1 LTCAYLRVAVSG
13 NPKVIQISTTPK
25 RNNYMAT
32 AISLTSADQF
42 SVIPLDSLVESATN
56 PRRTFDEA
64 KIQDLAESIR
74 TQGLIMPLVVR
85 PKGDVYE
92 IVAGA
97 RRYRAAKLASIEAVP
112 ARIVA
117 LTDEQTL
124 AWQLIENSQRVD
136 VHPYE
141 EAEGYRRLLQMPGY
155 DVPAIA
161 EKTGKSESHIHSRIK
176 LLDLIDP
183 VARAF
188 LEDKITATHALLIAR
203 LPQPR
208 QAEAYEHCWRKDWQ
222 DKEAH
227 LLPARSLSAWIE
239 ENLYL
244 HLADA
249 PFPTDDP
256 DLAPEAGACPQ
267 CEKRS
272 GFNTRLFHDVE
283 QDVCLDAQCWKTKRE
298 VYLAR
303 TLSARPDL
311 IQIDAGGWKPER
323 DRRPGAL
330 RKNEYIVI
338 DTAFPDGKEHSGISN
353 TLCES
358 VRDALVVDGP
368 GAGTIQPVC
377 ADARCPVHGNPDAP
391 APLSREEREAEQA
404 EWQKQQQL
412 ERQRAERARAKRLE
426 LLNSIT
432 ENFTTP
438 LSAEQTRLLLM
449 ALVHLGDLEY
459 TAEAVVDLYYAP
471 HEGESEERMDQD
483 VLLSILRSADERALF
498 SVLIRLALVGH
509 LREPHPDQPDYLKQ
523 AVSAFG
529 VERANRKPQKK
540 TPPAK
545 AKVAS
550 KKPKAKKGGAR

>member
-1 LTCAYLRVAVSG
+1 
-13 NPKVIQISTTPK
+13 
-25 RNNYMAT
+25 MAT
-32 AISLTSADQF
+32 AISLAPAAQF
-42 SVIPLDSLVESATN
+42 SVIRLDCLLESATN
-56 PRRTFDEA
+56 PRRTFDDA

-85 PKGDVYE
+85 PKGDRYE

-97 RRYRAAKLASIEAVP
+97 RRYRAAKLALIETVP
-112 ARIVA
+112 ARIVD
-117 LTDEQTL
+117 LTDEQML

-155 DVPAIA
+155 DVPAIV
-161 EKTGKSESHIHSRIK
+161 EKTAKSEAHIYSRIK

-183 VARAF
+183 VAQAF

-203 LPQPR
+203 LPQAR

-272 GFNTRLFHDVE
+272 GFNTRLFHDVDR
-283 QDVCLDAQCWKTKRE
+283 DVCLDAQCWNGKRE
-298 VYLAR
+298 AHLAR
-303 TLSARPDL
+303 TLSERPGL
-311 IQIDAGGWKPER
+311 IQIDTDRNWKRESE
-323 DRRPGAL
+323 RRPGAL
-330 RKNEYIVI
+330 RKNKYIVI
-338 DTAFPDGKEHSGISN
+338 DTAADDIKENSGISN
-353 TLCES
+353 ALCQS
-358 VRDALVVDGP
+358 ARDALIVDGP
-368 GAGTIQPVC
+368 GTGTIQSIC

-391 APLSREEREAEQA
+391 APLSPEDREAEQS
-404 EWQKQQQL
+404 EWLKQQQL
-412 ERQRAERARAKRLE
+412 ERQRGERVRAKRLE
-426 LLNSIT
+426 LLNRIT

-438 LSAEQTRLLLM
+438 LSTEQMRLLLM
-449 ALVHLGDLEY
+449 ALVHLGDLDY
-459 TAEAVVDLYYAP
+459 TVERVVELYYDTSTQ
-471 HEGESEERMDQD
+471 SEDEEQMEQD
-483 VLLSILRSADERALF
+483 VLLSIVQSADERALF
-498 SVLIRLALVGH
+498 SVLIRLALVAY

-523 AVSAFG
+523 AASAFR
-529 VERANRKPQKK
+529 VEIAMKKAAKK
-540 TPPAK
+540 TPAAK
-545 AKVAS
+545 GKLAS
-550 KKPKAKKGGAR
+550 KKAKLKKGGAR